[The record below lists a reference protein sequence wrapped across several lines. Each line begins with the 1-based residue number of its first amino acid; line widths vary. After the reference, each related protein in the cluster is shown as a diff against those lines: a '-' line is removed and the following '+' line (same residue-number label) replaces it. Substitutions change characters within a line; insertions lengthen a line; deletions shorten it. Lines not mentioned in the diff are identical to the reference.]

1 MMAVMTKSPA
11 GDDIVILSRAEYEKL
26 AGAREDADDAAV
38 ARALLS
44 RVEGGTEETLSTEE
58 LDAYLKA
65 PTPLAF
71 WRRKRGLTQ
80 AALARQAGVAQ
91 GYISEIEA
99 KRKQGD
105 VAVLKRVA
113 QALRISLDDLV
124 TD

>member
-1 MMAVMTKSPA
+1 MAVMTKSPS
-11 GDDIVILSRAEYEKL
+11 GEDIVILSRAEYEKL
-26 AGAREDADDAAV
+26 TGAREDADDTSV
-38 ARALLS
+38 ARALMA
-44 RVEGGTEETLSTEE
+44 RVEGGTEEILTAEE

-71 WRRKRGLTQ
+71 WRRKRDLTQ
-80 AALARQAGVAQ
+80 AALAQQAGVAQ

-105 VAVLKRVA
+105 LAVLKRIA

-124 TD
+124 SD